1 MASAIETER
10 KFALGRGEEL
20 PSLDDIADVGPSVAL
35 ELVFT
40 YYDTYDFRLNA
51 AGQVVQRRR
60 GGSDAGWHAK
70 LPTEDPDTRREI
82 ALPPGGERLPR
93 QLRDLVADT
102 AAGQALYPVADVHIR
117 RSQRELRDGSGTLL
131 AWQFTDRMRAR
142 VAGKSQEWTE
152 AEIELVEGDAAFLDR
167 VEAALAAQG
176 VLRSTSPSK
185 LSRALAEQPTGADEE
200 PVVPQSW
207 AVVRSY
213 LSTQI
218 GLLQSQEPALLSD
231 SFDAVHRCRVATR
244 RLRCVLRS
252 FGGLFRTGALRA
264 LREELRWYA
273 ECLGAPRDAEV
284 LLARL
289 SVAMDELPA
298 AVDAGTRERIRRELK
313 RAHREAH
320 QDLIAALASER
331 YLRLQLALERLLAD
345 PPLDWRASEP
355 ASILLPGMYDAVVA
369 VVRQRTERAMA
380 RPGDLTRW
388 HDVRKAAKAARYS
401 SEVMALAVGEPAA
414 RAAELWARASGAFGE
429 VQDAVI
435 ADQVLGDLSH
445 AAVSQG
451 LARGPFDELRHHQ
464 DGGRREAL
472 QRGREALGEA
482 LG

>member
-1 MASAIETER
+1 MASDIETER

-20 PSLDDIADVGPSVAL
+20 PGLDDIVNVGPAVAL

-60 GGSDAGWHAK
+60 GGPDAGWHAK

-93 QLRDLVADT
+93 QLRDLVADS
-102 AAGQALYPVADVHIR
+102 AAGHALYPVADVHIS
-117 RSQRELRDGSGTLL
+117 RSQRELCDESGRLL

-152 AEIELVEGDAAFLDR
+152 AEIELVEGDVALLDR
-167 VEAALAAQG
+167 VETALAAQG

-185 LSRALAEQPTGADEE
+185 LSRALAEQPTSANEE
-200 PVVPQSW
+200 PAAPQSW

-213 LSTQI
+213 LSAQI

-231 SFDAVHRCRVATR
+231 SLDAVHRCRVATR
-244 RLRCVLRS
+244 RLRCVLHS
-252 FGGLFRTGALRA
+252 FAGLFRTGAIRA

-289 SVAMDELPA
+289 SLAMDELAA
-298 AVDAGTRERIRRELK
+298 AVDADVRERIRGDLT

-331 YLRLQLALERLLAD
+331 YLRLQLALERLLAE

-369 VVRQRTERAMA
+369 VARQRTERAMA

-388 HDVRKAAKAARYS
+388 HEVRKAAKAARYS
-401 SEVMALAVGEPAA
+401 AELMTLAVGEPAA
-414 RAAELWARASGAFGE
+414 RAAELWARASGALGE

-435 ADQVLGDLSH
+435 ADQVIGDLSH
-445 AAVSQG
+445 AAVTEG
-451 LARGPFDELRHHQ
+451 LERGPFDELRHHQ
-464 DGGRREAL
+464 DGRRREAL
-472 QRGREALGEA
+472 DRGRAALAAALG
-482 LG
+482 